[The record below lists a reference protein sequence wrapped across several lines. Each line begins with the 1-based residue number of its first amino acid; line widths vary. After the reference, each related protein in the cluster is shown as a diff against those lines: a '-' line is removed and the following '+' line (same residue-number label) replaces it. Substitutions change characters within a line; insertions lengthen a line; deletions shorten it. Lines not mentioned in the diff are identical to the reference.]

1 MICPAIEHGF
11 AVQKKTVNKALA
23 VLSGLNREKKM
34 MPIWALNKIT
44 IFEDGDPNE
53 NPWVTGEPKAE
64 AIEVQAYDASW
75 PVLYQRLSQ
84 EILHALGNKALAIAH
99 VGSTAVLGLPAKP
112 VIDIDVL
119 VTGPEQEENY
129 VPALNTLGYELSIRE
144 RSWYQHR
151 MLRQERP
158 RVNLHVF
165 GPDCP
170 EHIRH
175 ILFRDWLSTHP
186 DDLQCYAQAKMQ
198 AKEGADNVRDY
209 NQRKQAVVRGIYQKI
224 FQSQGLLN

>member
-1 MICPAIEHGF
+1 MMSEDKNTVPASAF
-11 AVQKKTVNKALA
+11 
-23 VLSGLNREKKM
+23 S
-34 MPIWALNKIT
+34 KIT
-44 IFEDGDPNE
+44 FFEEGDPNE
-53 NPWVTGEPKAE
+53 NPWVAGAPKAE
-64 AIEVQAYDASW
+64 VITVQAYDAAW

-84 EILHALGNKALAIAH
+84 EIRDALGNKALMIAH

-119 VTGPEQEENY
+119 VADPEHEQDY
-129 VPALNTLGYELSIRE
+129 VPALNALGYELSIRE

-151 MLRQERP
+151 MLRQEEP

-170 EHIRH
+170 EHMRH

-186 DDLQCYAQAKMQ
+186 DDLQRYAQAKMQ
-198 AKEGADNVRDY
+198 ATQAVGTVQDY
-209 NQRKQAVVRGIYQKI
+209 NQRKQAVVRDIYRKI
-224 FQSQGLLN
+224 FESQGLLPASSDA